1 MMHLPQLG
9 TKIVRREGIRDDL
22 LGTIA
27 EASQNPRRQ
36 SQQATLDSRPLP
48 MALYATSPCD
58 RTVNLRHALLLLD
71 LNDPRV
77 AYRQSRFPVHPAEAG
92 TEVVE
97 TTINT
102 VGLTDLPSKDFPAR
116 DLQAIEAAPER
127 QRGTREILMGLNVV
141 IGMTARGLGGLLLM
155 PVILVKS
162 LAAPLAA
169 SLCRRSKCPVLK
181 MHETMFARPTSG
193 NLYLRSRCL
202 APMV

>member
-1 MMHLPQLG
+1 MMHLRQLG
-9 TKIVRREGIRDDL
+9 MRIVRREEIRDDL

-27 EASQNPRRQ
+27 EANQNPRRQ
-36 SQQATLDSRPLP
+36 PQQATLDSRPLP
-48 MALYATSPCD
+48 TALYATSPCD
-58 RTVNLRHALLLLD
+58 RTVNLRHALLLLG

-77 AYRQSRFPVHPAEAG
+77 AYRQSRFPVRPAEAE
-92 TEVVE
+92 TEVVA

-102 VGLTDLPSKDFPAR
+102 VGLTDLPSKDFPAKGLR
-116 DLQAIEAAPER
+116 VIEAARER

-169 SLCRRSKCPVLK
+169 SLCLRSKCPVLK
-181 MHETMFARPTSG
+181 VHETMFARHTSG
-193 NLYLRSRCL
+193 NLCLRSRCL